1 MMALESIRGFFPEN
15 LRGRQFDRHLLKEYV
30 ECLALEWLSKSEW
43 ASHLTFI
50 GGTNLRLLKGIDR
63 FSEDLDFDCKELTRE
78 DFVSMT
84 DGLIAYLR
92 RNGLPV
98 AAKEQESD
106 KLTAYRR
113 SVLFPGLLKDL
124 GLSPFA
130 EERFLMKVEAQDQ
143 EFVYE
148 RQMGTVARCGFF
160 FPVAV
165 PPDPVLCSM
174 KLSALL
180 TRAKGR
186 DFYDAMFLLMRTPPD
201 YDYLSQRAGITD
213 AAGLRAALLK
223 KLDEVNLMNK
233 KRDLEHLLFLRESA
247 EKILSFGTF
256 IETTLRQTA

>member
-30 ECLALEWLSKSEW
+30 ECLALEWIAKSEW
-43 ASHLTFI
+43 ARHLTFI
-50 GGTNLRLLKGIDR
+50 GGTSLRLLKGIDR
-63 FSEDLDFDCKELTRE
+63 FSEDLDFDCKQLTRE
-78 DFVSMT
+78 DFAAMT

-98 AAKEQESD
+98 AAKDQESD
-106 KLTAYRR
+106 RLTAYRR
-113 SVLFPGLLKDL
+113 SILFPGLLKDL

-130 EERFLMKVEAQDQ
+130 DERFLMKVEAQDQ
-143 EFVYE
+143 EFAYE
-148 RQMGTVARCGFF
+148 RQMGTVSRCGFF

-186 DFYDAMFLLMRTPPD
+186 DFYDAMFLLMRTSPD
-201 YDYLSQRAGITD
+201 YGYLSFREGLTD
-213 AAGLRAALLK
+213 AAELRAALLK
-223 KLDEVNLMNK
+223 KLDEVDLGNK
-233 KRDLEHLLFLRESA
+233 KRDVEHLLFSQSA
-247 EKILSFGTF
+247 SEKIPSFADF
-256 IETTLRQTA
+256 ASRLA